1 MGEGDDKTFG
11 ERVWHTAA
19 FSTATTSGGEVGAFD
34 SGRGANTNGS
44 GWESCLVLRKVSL
57 SRVALAAAESGKVLG
72 LRRLSM
78 AV

>member
-1 MGEGDDKTFG
+1 MGEGDDETFG

-19 FSTATTSGGEVGAFD
+19 FSTAATSGGEVGAFD
-34 SGRGANTNGS
+34 SGRGENANGS
-44 GWESCLVLRKVSL
+44 GCLVLRKVSL
-57 SRVALAAAESGKVLG
+57 SRVALAADKSGKVPG